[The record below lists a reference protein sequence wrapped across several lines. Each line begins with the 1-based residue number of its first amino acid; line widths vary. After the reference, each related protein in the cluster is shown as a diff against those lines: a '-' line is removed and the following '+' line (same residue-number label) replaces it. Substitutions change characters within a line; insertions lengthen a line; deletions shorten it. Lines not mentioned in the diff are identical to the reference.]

1 MIKGVITR
9 VGTLV
14 DKTVRLTIDCPPE
27 MCPADIVA
35 WQYEEVM
42 IDKEDQENGARE
54 SRKEGNET
62 SGKDRSTGKNRR
74 GKKVA

>member
-1 MIKGVITR
+1 MIHGVITR

-27 MCPADIVA
+27 MCPGDIIN

-42 IDKEDQENGARE
+42 IDKEDQGNGEA
-54 SRKEGNET
+54 N
-62 SGKDRSTGKNRR
+62 GKQAAKKRRAKKN
-74 GKKVA
+74 G